1 MRLSNM
7 EKNIEVECESFQDK
21 LLFILC
27 NAHKLE
33 EKPKQFEG
41 KLFDDLFEIARITN
55 FNAEELSEYEANR
68 MNMLDYNASIKFAKK
83 EGLALGKEEGL
94 LQTARRMKAKGLNFA
109 LIAEIT
115 GLSEAE
121 IERLD

>member
-1 MRLSNM
+1 M

>member
-1 MRLSNM
+1 M

-41 KLFDDLFEIARITN
+41 KLFVNKIA
-55 FNAEELSEYEANR
+55 
-68 MNMLDYNASIKFAKK
+68 
-83 EGLALGKEEGL
+83 
-94 LQTARRMKAKGLNFA
+94 LNSST
-109 LIAEIT
+109 LE
-115 GLSEAE
+115 
-121 IERLD
+121 